1 MHPASKPLVWLHG
14 EVKTPPL
21 TAAARIE
28 PGLLLRRLQEG
39 ELLGLPSSRP
49 LAAIGPRCHEL
60 RITDEDAAWRI
71 AYRIDPDA
79 VVIADVFRKT
89 TQATPH
95 TVIERCQRR
104 LRAYDA
110 AGEGTS

>member
-14 EVKTPPL
+14 EVKKPPL
-21 TAAARIE
+21 SAAARVE
-28 PGLLLRRLQEG
+28 AGLLLRRLQRG
-39 ELLGLPSSRP
+39 ELLGMPCARP
-49 LAAIGPRCHEL
+49 MAAIGPRCHEV
-60 RITDEDAAWRI
+60 RITDEAAAWRI

-89 TQATPH
+89 TQATPRA
-95 TVIERCQRR
+95 VIERCRKR

-110 AGEGTS
+110 VAGGAS